1 MLRRLLLL
9 WTLCLTAAS
18 GADAVSILSAL
29 KAASGGEHWDQ
40 IKTIRIRAA
49 FEQGDLRG
57 TSDTWL
63 DIPHAFMYCDQT
75 VVSPTL
81 GTLHSIEGWNGNV
94 SWSADQTGDVWITE
108 SEEAR
113 RNNFTSAY
121 IDTFGYLFPQRF
133 PAQFKLGPD
142 TAIEVR
148 LSSGVPFVLEIDPAS
163 HLIQRI
169 VQTQGV
175 EKPVIALSDYRP
187 VGGVLLPFRQV
198 ETRPGTD
205 FTATTAVTS
214 VETDVPPPPHIFD
227 PPEPRLTGVE
237 FPPDKDAVTMD
248 FRYLDGEIYLPV
260 SINGHTLER
269 FAFDSGSTNTI
280 DSRVAKQLGLKV
292 EASGLDFG
300 GGPNAS
306 PAGLT
311 RVDRI
316 DIGGLVMR
324 DQVIGTS
331 VLPQEP
337 DDELHGTIGYEL
349 ARRTIVAIDY
359 ANHRITFR
367 KPQSFRP
374 PAKATAMPFQFAQ
387 ASEVLVKA
395 AIDGIAGDFQ
405 LDTGM
410 SDALQ
415 LNRPFAARNGFL
427 ARHGDGK
434 QGFAGG
440 VGGVAPV
447 VAFDQTS
454 FTIGKLQPF
463 VPHTVISL
471 AESGTGVEEYVAG
484 MIGNRI
490 LQQFTL
496 TLDYGHR
503 MVYFEK
509 NASYGKPDSS
519 DQESGVETFTSNRN
533 PDLQNPNHD
542 GWLGF
547 VKWIRPRNKPIE
559 IIELVPDSPAAKA
572 GIVPGDLIAE
582 VNGIPVEE
590 LSGVEVAQALI
601 APPGS
606 QVRLTI
612 KRKTELREFI
622 LRTL

>member
-1 MLRRLLLL
+1 MFRRLFFL
-9 WTLCLTAAS
+9 WPLCLTVAS
-18 GADAVSILSAL
+18 GADATSILSAL

-40 IKTIRIRAA
+40 IKTIHVRAA

-63 DIPHAFMYCDQT
+63 DIPHAFSYSDQT

-81 GTLHSIEGWNGNV
+81 GTLHSINGWNGNV

-113 RNNFTSAY
+113 RNAFTAAY
-121 IDTFGYLFPQRF
+121 IDTFGYLFPPRF
-133 PAQFKLGPD
+133 PVQFTIGPD

-148 LSSGVPFVLEIDPAS
+148 PSSGVPFDLEIDPAS

-175 EKPVIALSDYRP
+175 EKPVLALSDYRP
-187 VGGVLLPFRQV
+187 AAGVLLPFRQV
-198 ETRPGTD
+198 ETRPGSA
-205 FTATTAVTS
+205 FTVTTTVTS
-214 VETDVPPPPHIFD
+214 VEIDVAPPPHIFD

-237 FPPDKDAVTMD
+237 FPPGHDAVTMD
-248 FRYLDGEIYLPV
+248 FRYIDSEIYLPV
-260 SINGHTLER
+260 SINGHALEK
-269 FAFDSGSTNTI
+269 FAFDIGSTNTI
-280 DSRVAKQLGLKV
+280 DNRVAKQLGLKV
-292 EASGLDFG
+292 EASGLDYG
-300 GGPNAS
+300 GGPDAS

-316 DIGGLVMR
+316 EIGGLVMR

-331 VLPQEP
+331 VLPGEP
-337 DDELHGTIGYEL
+337 DDQLRGTIGYEL
-349 ARRTIVAIDY
+349 ARRTIVVIDY

-374 PAKATAMPFQFAQ
+374 PANATAMPFQFAQ
-387 ASEVLVKA
+387 VSQVLVKA
-395 AIDGIAGDFQ
+395 SIDGIPGDFQ

-410 SDALQ
+410 SDALE

-427 ARHGDGK
+427 ARYGAGE
-434 QGFAGG
+434 QGQAKGI
-440 VGGVAPV
+440 GGVAPV
-447 VAFDQTS
+447 VAFAQTS
-454 FTIGKLQPF
+454 FTIGKLQPW
-463 VPHTVISL
+463 VPHTVIAL
-471 AESGTGVEEYVAG
+471 AESGSSVQEFVAG
-484 MIGNRI
+484 TIGNRI

-509 NASYGKPDSS
+509 NPSYGKPDSG
-519 DQESGVETFTSNRN
+519 DEESGVDTFTASRN

-547 VKWIRPRNKPIE
+547 IKWTRPRNKPIE
-559 IIELVPDSPAAKA
+559 IVELAPDGPAAKA
-572 GIVPGDLIAE
+572 GIVPGDLITE

-590 LSGVEVAQALI
+590 LSGVEVARALI

-606 QVRLTI
+606 PVRLTI
-612 KRKTELREFI
+612 KGKTEIREFI